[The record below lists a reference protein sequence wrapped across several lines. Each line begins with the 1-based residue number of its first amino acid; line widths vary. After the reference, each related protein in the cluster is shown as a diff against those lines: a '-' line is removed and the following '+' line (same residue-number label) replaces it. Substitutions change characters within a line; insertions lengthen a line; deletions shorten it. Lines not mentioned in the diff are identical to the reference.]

1 MLSNIELLEKLTKDL
16 PVLDPLAFA
25 NIGSNAVSYDVQS
38 GECTAHNLMNVHGI
52 AVADCNIS
60 LGTVSARHSH
70 PEKEWFLVYDGSIE
84 VDIDGLETKDIERLM
99 GNGSNFTLDSGDFI
113 FIPQKIPHVVT
124 SPNGAKFIAITIP
137 ASQIFPSDD

>member
-25 NIGSNAVSYDVQS
+25 NIGANTVSYAVES
-38 GECTAHNLMNVHGI
+38 GECTARNLMNVNGI
-52 AVADCNIS
+52 AVADCHF
-60 LGTVSARHSH
+60 LPDTVSVRHNH
-70 PEKEWFLVYDGSIE
+70 PEKEWFLVYEGSIN

-124 SPNGAKFIAITIP
+124 STNGAKFIAITIP
-137 ASQIFPSDD
+137 ASQVFPSDA